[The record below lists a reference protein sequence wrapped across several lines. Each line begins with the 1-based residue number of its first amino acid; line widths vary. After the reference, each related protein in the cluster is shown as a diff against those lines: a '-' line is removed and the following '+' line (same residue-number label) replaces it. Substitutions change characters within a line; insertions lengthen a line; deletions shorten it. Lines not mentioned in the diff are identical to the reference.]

1 MKSEPTQRLSDNPR
15 EALEAYIRELEDDYL
30 DWYTKAS
37 RRNKYLWMIAQITVI
52 VAGFATAIVA
62 ALIKDVSMVGTAP
75 RLLLI
80 ILPVISSFAA
90 TVLVQARILERKMLR
105 ERGRQTIQGL
115 IATAKAD
122 FANTQ
127 TDEVLSE
134 VHKKLIGEV
143 QELEGRQA
151 IEAGGLFSKSS

>member
-1 MKSEPTQRLSDNPR
+1 
-15 EALEAYIRELEDDYL
+15 
-30 DWYTKAS
+30 
-37 RRNKYLWMIAQITVI
+37 MIAQITVI

-62 ALIKDVSMVGTAP
+62 ALVKDESVIGNAP
-75 RLLLI
+75 RLVLI
-80 ILPVISSFAA
+80 ILPIISSFAA

-122 FANTQ
+122 LAASKS
-127 TDEVLSE
+127 DEVLSE
-134 VHKKLIGEV
+134 IHKKLIGEV